1 MVGVHLVGGMV
12 GTLLIGLLADPASPA
27 GVAGLF
33 YGGGVDQLWRQ
44 AVGAFAVLAYSFVV
58 SWIIGLAI
66 HKTIGFRVTPA
77 EELSGIDLAE
87 HSEVGYD
94 FSPVYYSALGSG
106 VRHSLLLDAS
116 HLPEGDLNA
125 EEAK

>member
-1 MVGVHLVGGMV
+1 MV
-12 GTLLIGLLADPASPA
+12 GTLLIGLLADPDSPA

-44 AVGAFAVLAYSFVV
+44 AVGAFAVLVYSFIV
-58 SWIIGLAI
+58 SWVIGTAI

-77 EELSGIDLAE
+77 EELSGIDLVE

-106 VRHSLLLDAS
+106 VRRSLLLDAS
-116 HLPEGDLNA
+116 HLPESELNA
-125 EEAK
+125 EEAQ